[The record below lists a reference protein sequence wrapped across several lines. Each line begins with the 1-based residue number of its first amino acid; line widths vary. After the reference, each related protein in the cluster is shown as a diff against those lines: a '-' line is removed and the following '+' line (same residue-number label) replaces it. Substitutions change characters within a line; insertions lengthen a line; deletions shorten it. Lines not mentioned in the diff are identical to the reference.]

1 MGRLR
6 NLNGEG
12 EGFEKRRRSYRR
24 VGNGWR
30 RFASVRAR
38 GFGGYANGSGRIL
51 DLVRT
56 GHFSALV
63 FTVSTAAGRDFRVG
77 IGQEKRRLQR
87 QADHEQ
93 QKLGRDTTH
102 RIILYRRQARRKVYS
117 ETVVKFCNLALIS
130 ASLTAAGVSY
140 HGQVRPLLEQRCGAC
155 HQEGRASGGV
165 ALTSFAGVR
174 AAINRLVPAV
184 SGATPR
190 MPKSGAALAAED
202 VALITRWITEGAV
215 DDTPAGFS
223 GSTWWSL
230 TPLRTAVVPAGSP
243 WVKTPIDAFILA
255 KLGEKGLSPSPE
267 ADRRTLIRRLTFDLH
282 GLPPTIEETLAFERD
297 PSAGAYEKVVDR
309 LLASTRYG
317 ERWGRHWLDVVHY
330 GESHGYDKDKPRRNA
345 WPYRDYVI
353 RSFNEDKPYKRF
365 VEEQLA
371 GDVIY
376 PDDPQGVVATGFIAA
391 GPWDFVGHAEL
402 REGTTDKEITRL
414 LDRDDMLM
422 TTMSAFTSMTAHCAR
437 CHDHKFDPIKQE
449 DYYSLQAVFAGV
461 DRAERPFDTDPAIYH
476 RRRLLLEE
484 RRDVMVELQP
494 LLDTAAAVTSPEI
507 LELDA
512 QLKVWRGEKATA
524 KVEAGNA
531 RRRELVRSALA
542 VETRTSMDRLT
553 ARLKDVD
560 SRLGELPAPQLVY
573 AAANIFPLSGTLRWP
588 VEPRPIH
595 VLGRG
600 SVQAPGAVAVPG
612 TLSALPKLQVRFPAT
627 AKGPEGPR
635 RAALAQWITDPE
647 NMLTW
652 RSIVNR
658 VWHYHFGAGIVD
670 SPNDFGRMGTLP
682 THPELLDWLAI
693 QFRDGGGLMK
703 PLHRQIVLSAVYRQS
718 SSSNPAKSKV
728 DAGNRYL
735 WRMNRWRLDAES
747 VRDATLQVAGKLDL
761 TAGGPSVEQFFF
773 KDDHSPVYDYTR
785 FDIDSP
791 GSRRRSV
798 YRFLV
803 RSAPDPLMERLDC
816 PDPSTMT
823 AKRNTTITAIQAL
836 ALLNNPLLV
845 KQAEYLAARAGSVAA
860 LYRLALQREPKEQ
873 ELRILTDYATQ
884 YGLANAARL
893 VLNSN
898 EFLFVD

>member
-1 MGRLR
+1 MARLCI
-6 NLNGEG
+6 
-12 EGFEKRRRSYRR
+12 F
-24 VGNGWR
+24 
-30 RFASVRAR
+30 
-38 GFGGYANGSGRIL
+38 
-51 DLVRT
+51 
-56 GHFSALV
+56 
-63 FTVSTAAGRDFRVG
+63 
-77 IGQEKRRLQR
+77 
-87 QADHEQ
+87 
-93 QKLGRDTTH
+93 
-102 RIILYRRQARRKVYS
+102 
-117 ETVVKFCNLALIS
+117 ALIS
-130 ASLTAAGVSY
+130 VGMAAQGVSY
-140 HGQVRPLLEQRCGAC
+140 HNQVRPLLEQRCGAC
-155 HQEGRASGGV
+155 HQGERAAAGV
-165 ALTSFAGVR
+165 LLTSFAGVK
-174 AAINRLVPAV
+174 AVSARLVPAV
-184 SGATPR
+184 SGASPR
-190 MPKSGAALAAED
+190 MPKSGLPLTAVEVSLLD
-202 VALITRWITEGAV
+202 RWVAGGAV
-215 DDTPAGFS
+215 DDTPAGFN
-223 GSTWWSL
+223 GSVWWSL
-230 TPLRTAVVPAGSP
+230 VPLKAVKVPVSSSWA
-243 WVKTPIDAFILA
+243 KTPIDSFVMA
-255 KLGEKGLSPSPE
+255 KLVEKGLSPSAE
-267 ADRRTLIRRLTFDLH
+267 ADRRTFIRRVTFDLH
-282 GLPPTIEETLAFERD
+282 GLPPTLEETQAFERD
-297 PSAGAYEKVVDR
+297 TAANAYEKLVDG
-309 LLASTRYG
+309 LLASPRYG

-353 RSFNEDKPYKRF
+353 RSFNEDKPYTRF

-371 GDVIY
+371 GDVLY

-461 DRAERPFDTDPAIYH
+461 DRAERPFDKDPAVYRL
-476 RRRLLLEE
+476 RRVMLEE
-484 RRDVMVELQP
+484 RRAVMVGLQP
-494 LLDTAAAVTSPEI
+494 LLDKAAAVTSPEI
-507 LELDA
+507 QALDA
-512 QLKVWRGEKATA
+512 QLRVWRGEKATA
-524 KVEAGNA
+524 KLEEGNQ
-531 RRRELVRSALA
+531 RRKVLVRALLDSATLA
-542 VETRTSMDRLT
+542 SMDLLET
-553 ARLKDVD
+553 RLKDVD
-560 SRLGELPAPQLVY
+560 SRLAALPKPEMVY

-588 VEPRPIH
+588 VEPRAIH

-600 SVQAPGAVAVPG
+600 SVTSPGAVAAPG
-612 TLSALPKLQVRFPAT
+612 ALFKARFPET
-627 AKGPEGPR
+627 ASGPEGAR
-635 RAALAQWITDPE
+635 RAALAKWIADPN

-658 VWHYHFGAGIVD
+658 VWHYHFGTGLVD
-670 SPNDFGRMGTLP
+670 SPNDFGRMGSLP

-693 QFRDGGGLMK
+693 EFRNSGGSMK
-703 PLHRQIVLSAVYRQS
+703 KLHRQIVLSAVYRQS
-718 SSSNPAKSKV
+718 SVADAGKSKL

-735 WRMNRWRLDAES
+735 WRMNRSRLDAES
-747 VRDATLQVAGKLDL
+747 VRDATLAASGKLDL

-773 KDDHSPVYDYTR
+773 KDDHSPIYDYTR

-845 KQAEYLAARAGSVAA
+845 KQAEYLAARAGDVAG
-860 LYRLALQREPKEQ
+860 LYRLALQREPLALET
-873 ELRILTDYATQ
+873 RVLTAYAAEH
-884 YGLANAARL
+884 GLINAARL

>member
-1 MGRLR
+1 
-6 NLNGEG
+6 
-12 EGFEKRRRSYRR
+12 
-24 VGNGWR
+24 V
-30 RFASVRAR
+30 VR
-38 GFGGYANGSGRIL
+38 IC
-51 DLVRT
+51 
-56 GHFSALV
+56 
-63 FTVSTAAGRDFRVG
+63 
-77 IGQEKRRLQR
+77 I
-87 QADHEQ
+87 
-93 QKLGRDTTH
+93 
-102 RIILYRRQARRKVYS
+102 
-117 ETVVKFCNLALIS
+117 LALIPVGLS
-130 ASLTAAGVSY
+130 AQAVSF
-140 HGQVRPLLEQRCGAC
+140 HKQVRPLLEAQCGTC
-155 HQEGRASGGV
+155 HQGERGAGGV
-165 ALTSFAGVR
+165 ALTSYAGVK
-174 AAINRLVPAV
+174 AVLTRLLPAV
-184 SGATPR
+184 SGAPPR
-190 MPKSGAALAAED
+190 MPKAGAPLTADQVAVLEKWIASGAA
-202 VALITRWITEGAV
+202 
-215 DDTPAGFS
+215 DDTPAGFN
-223 GSTWWSL
+223 GAVWWSL
-230 TPLRTAVVPAGSP
+230 APLKPVEVPAAP
-243 WVKTPIDAFILA
+243 AWAKTPIDAFVLS
-255 KLGEKGLSPSPE
+255 KLMEKGLTPSPE
-267 ADRRTLIRRLTFDLH
+267 ADRRTFIRRVTFDLH
-282 GLPPTIEETLAFERD
+282 GLPPTIEETRAFQQD
-297 PSAGAYEKVVDR
+297 TSPGAYEKLVDR
-309 LLASTRYG
+309 LLASPRYG

-353 RSFNEDKPYKRF
+353 NSFNKDKPYARF
-365 VEEQLA
+365 LEEQLA
-371 GDVIY
+371 GDVLY

-461 DRAERPFDTDPAIYH
+461 DRAERPFDNDSETY
-476 RRRLLLEE
+476 RRRRVLLDE
-484 RRDVMVELQP
+484 RRTVMVELQP
-494 LLDTAAAVTSPEI
+494 LLDKAAAVTTPEI
-507 LELDA
+507 QALDA
-512 QLKVWRGEKATA
+512 QLRVWRGEKATA
-524 KVEAGNA
+524 KLEEGNA
-531 RRRELVRSALA
+531 RRKALVRAAMEPSAVTA
-542 VETRTSMDRLT
+542 MDAAE
-553 ARLKDVD
+553 ARLRDVD
-560 SRLGELPAPQLVY
+560 RRLGALPKPQMVY

-595 VLGRG
+595 ILGRG
-600 SVQAPGAVAVPG
+600 SVQSPGAVAVPG
-612 TLSALPKLQVRFPAT
+612 TLSAVPKLPARFPQT
-627 AKGPEGPR
+627 ASGPEGAR
-635 RAALAQWITDPE
+635 RAALAKWITDPN

-670 SPNDFGRMGTLP
+670 SPNDFGRMGSLP

-693 QFRDGGGLMK
+693 RFRDSGGSMK
-703 PLHRQIVLSAVYRQS
+703 TLHREIVLSAVYRQAS
-718 SSSNPAKSKV
+718 TADNGKSKL

-735 WRMNRWRLDAES
+735 WRMNRARLDAES
-747 VRDATLQVAGKLDL
+747 LRDATLAASGQLDL

-803 RSAPDPLMERLDC
+803 RSVPDPLMERLDC

-845 KQAEYLAARAGSVAA
+845 KQAEYLAARAGDVAG
-860 LYRLALQREPKEQ
+860 LYRLALQRKPSASEAKT
-873 ELRILTDYATQ
+873 LGNYAAKH
-884 YGLANAARL
+884 GLVNAARL